1 LVSRPKRKKQID
13 IKWIYKENKNVKG
26 EAKRYKVKLVVKC
39 NSKKH
44 GIDNYHNYPYRW
56 EIYQIEVKSTFLNGF
71 LEEKV
76 YIKQPI
82 GYEVK
87 GLKDNFKEEQGL
99 LWIEVSPKSL
109 V

>member
-1 LVSRPKRKKQID
+1 MGLIITTTTQ
-13 IKWIYKENKNVKG
+13 
-26 EAKRYKVKLVVKC
+26 
-39 NSKKH
+39 
-44 GIDNYHNYPYRW
+44 YRW
-56 EIYQIEVKSTFLNGF
+56 EIYQIEVKPTFLNGF

-76 YIKQPI
+76 YIEQPI

-87 GLKDNFKEEQGL
+87 GLEDNFKVEQSL

>member
-1 LVSRPKRKKQID
+1 MGLIITTTTQ
-13 IKWIYKENKNVKG
+13 
-26 EAKRYKVKLVVKC
+26 
-39 NSKKH
+39 
-44 GIDNYHNYPYRW
+44 YRW

-76 YIKQPI
+76 YIEQPI

-87 GLKDNFKEEQGL
+87 GLEDNFKVEQSL

>member
-1 LVSRPKRKKQID
+1 MGLIITTTTQ
-13 IKWIYKENKNVKG
+13 
-26 EAKRYKVKLVVKC
+26 
-39 NSKKH
+39 
-44 GIDNYHNYPYRW
+44 YRW

-76 YIKQPI
+76 YIVQPI

-87 GLKDNFKEEQGL
+87 GLEDNFKVEQSL

>member
-1 LVSRPKRKKQID
+1 MGLIITTTTQ
-13 IKWIYKENKNVKG
+13 
-26 EAKRYKVKLVVKC
+26 
-39 NSKKH
+39 
-44 GIDNYHNYPYRW
+44 YRW

-87 GLKDNFKEEQGL
+87 GLEDNFKVEQSL

>member
-1 LVSRPKRKKQID
+1 LIITTTTQ
-13 IKWIYKENKNVKG
+13 
-26 EAKRYKVKLVVKC
+26 
-39 NSKKH
+39 
-44 GIDNYHNYPYRW
+44 YRW

-76 YIKQPI
+76 YIEQPI

-87 GLKDNFKEEQGL
+87 GLEDNFKVEQSL